1 MATFDSSAPQPLGRQ
16 AEGEWLGWSKSIST
30 PEPDKSGETLGK
42 TIGTAIHGA
51 AELGHDVVESQAQ
64 SGSEEI
70 LRGNLNKLQDVQTDL
85 LNPPNKGNED
95 APKEVQNSQRSAEDL
110 GSARANGAISP
121 TYYYGQLDK
130 LASDMRSRF
139 PMYAQ
144 AIDKGI
150 AQGTGVSHTANE
162 LYQSTLKDIN
172 SFLTKKNEVQNK
184 ALSEIQQNMGSG
196 PALGAANA
204 ADAWGKVHRGEW
216 TPEQGMAYANAIQ
229 SRKFQLGNLKEEI
242 STHEAMSKDQGQ
254 MAERVFIGE
263 VNNLVTNSMHAMTEQ
278 FGFKNVGEM
287 EYALQH
293 PAQYSAVDMQAVSAA
308 YANHEQEIRKGLN
321 AKANEM
327 HEVINP
333 QTGQKEV
340 WSYAQLHPG
349 YQTNIDNSLKTFHAG
364 LELVK
369 DKDFGS
375 LTYWTRMQAAAEQ
388 DVTTQLLSQENGI
401 GATPLVVSALKKL
414 GMEQYVTQMTQDSMK
429 DNLVPRLK
437 AFNGFVMGRSWMTP
451 MQAQSGGVKPAVS
464 LQDDI
469 SNFIDKM
476 GVKSPKVFNK
486 FIDDLHGLMPDSN
499 IPNEQ
504 KAAKILYTFGPKN
517 VGVLSTWNRNGIQ
530 PDGTVSDKPD
540 RWTMLGAMTD
550 PKITAE
556 VRRLDSDPMFKRYG
570 LWDNYKST
578 TSAMISTEFQ
588 KQALDL
594 NQFDAGKN
602 VIYNSDKHE
611 YTYTPPPRTWGKE
624 GGFGETPTGAVTTPR
639 LGYVDPKNHPVQ
651 RLLDK
656 LNIGLHAMADIA
668 KAEGSHPD
676 AYIYNMMN
684 SMNVDMS
691 KTSTTGGMMQS
702 LINTHAAQQKKYED
716 DLNKMVEE
724 VKGLGKKKPQ

>member
-1 MATFDSSAPQPLGRQ
+1 MATFDASAPQPLGRA

-30 PEPDKSGETLGK
+30 PEADKSGETLGK
-42 TIGTAIHGA
+42 TIGTAISGV
-51 AELGHDVVESQAQ
+51 AELGHDVVQQQAQ

-70 LRGNLNKLQDVQTDL
+70 LRGNINKLQDVQTDL

-130 LASDMRSRF
+130 MASDMRSRF

-150 AQGTGVSHTANE
+150 AQGTGVTHTANE

-229 SRKFQLGNLKEEI
+229 SRKYQLNNLKEEI
-242 STHEAMSKDQGQ
+242 TTSEALGKDQGR
-254 MAERVFIGE
+254 MAERVFVGE
-263 VNNLVTNSMHAMTEQ
+263 ANNLVTNSMHAMTEQ

-293 PAQYSAVDMQAVSAA
+293 PAQYSAVDMQAIAAA
-308 YANHEQEIRKGLN
+308 YANHEQMIRKGLE

-327 HEVINP
+327 HKVINP
-333 QTGQKEV
+333 QTGQQEV

-364 LELVK
+364 LELLK
-369 DKDFGS
+369 DKDFSS

-388 DVTTQLLSQENGI
+388 DVTTQMLSQDQGI
-401 GATPLVVSALKKL
+401 GPAPLVVSALKKL
-414 GMEQYVTQMTQDSMK
+414 GMEQYVTQLTQDSMK
-429 DNLVPRLK
+429 DGMLPKLK
-437 AFNGFVMGRSWMTP
+437 AFIGAVNGKSWMTP
-451 MQAQSGGVKPAVS
+451 SQAQSNGMKPAVS

-469 SNFIDKM
+469 SNFVEKQ

-486 FIDDLHGLMPDSN
+486 FIEDLYGLSQSDIPDK
-499 IPNEQ
+499 Q

-517 VGVLSTWNRNGIQ
+517 AGVLSTWNRNGIQ

-556 VRRLDSDPMFKRYG
+556 VRRLDADPKFAKYG
-570 LWDNYKST
+570 LWNNYKST
-578 TSAMISTEFQ
+578 VSTMVDTEFQ
-588 KQALDL
+588 KQAADL
-594 NQFDAGKN
+594 NKFDVGKN
-602 VIYNSDKHE
+602 VIYNDKINEFRYIEPSGTENRGIHS
-611 YTYTPPPRTWGKE
+611 G
-624 GGFGETPTGAVTTPR
+624 
-639 LGYVDPKNHPVQ
+639 NHPVE
-651 RLLDK
+651 RLLTK
-656 LNIGLHAMADIA
+656 LNYGVRALADIA
-668 KAEGSHPD
+668 RTEGAHPD
-676 AYIYNMMN
+676 TYIYQMMKG
-684 SMNVDMS
+684 MGMDIDNVR
-691 KTSTTGGMMQS
+691 TTTGSMMQS

-724 VKGLGKKKPQ
+724 VKGLGKKK

>member
-1 MATFDSSAPQPLGRQ
+1 MATFDASAPQPLGRA
-16 AEGEWLGWSKSIST
+16 AEGEWLGWSKSIQT
-30 PEPDKSGETLGK
+30 PEADKSGETLGK
-42 TIGTAIHGA
+42 TIGTAISGV
-51 AELGHDVVESQAQ
+51 AELGHDVVQQQAQ

-70 LRGNLNKLQDVQTDL
+70 LRGNINKLQDVQTDL

-95 APKEVQNSQRSAEDL
+95 APKEVQNSQRAAEDL

-130 LASDMRSRF
+130 MASDMRSRF

-150 AQGTGVSHTANE
+150 AQGTGVTHTANE

-172 SFLTKKNEVQNK
+172 SFLTRKDTEKNA
-184 ALSEIQQNMGSG
+184 ALAEIRQNMGSG

-204 ADAWGKVHRGEW
+204 ADAHDKVSRGEW
-216 TPEQGMAYANAIQ
+216 TPTQGLAYANAIQ
-229 SRKFQLGNLKEEI
+229 SRKYQLGNLKEEI
-242 STHEAMSKDQGQ
+242 TTSEALGKDQGR
-254 MAERVFIGE
+254 MAERVFVGE
-263 VNNLVTNSMHAMTEQ
+263 ANNLVTNSMHAMTEQ

-293 PAQYSAVDMQAVSAA
+293 PAQYSAVDMQAVAAA
-308 YANHEQEIRKGLN
+308 YANHEQIIRKGLES
-321 AKANEM
+321 KANEM
-327 HEVINP
+327 HKVTNP
-333 QTGQKEV
+333 QTGQQEV

-388 DVTTQLLSQENGI
+388 DVTTQMLSQDQGI
-401 GATPLVVSALKKL
+401 GPAPLVVSALKKL
-414 GMEQYVTQMTQDSMK
+414 GMEQYVTQLTQDSMK
-429 DNLVPRLK
+429 DGMLPRLK
-437 AFNGFVMGRSWMTP
+437 AFIGAVNGKSWMTP
-451 MQAQSGGVKPAVS
+451 SQAQSNGMKPAVS

-469 SNFIDKM
+469 SNFVEKQ

-486 FIDDLHGLMPDSN
+486 FIDDLHGLSQPD
-499 IPNEQ
+499 IPDEQ

-517 VGVLSTWNRNGIQ
+517 AGVLSTWNRNGIQ

-556 VRRLDSDPMFKRYG
+556 VRRLDADPKFKRFG

-578 TSAMISTEFQ
+578 TSAMIRTEFQ

-594 NQFDAGKN
+594 NAFDAGKN
-602 VIYNSDKHE
+602 VIYDSNKHE
-611 YTYTPPPRTWGKE
+611 FKYIGI
-624 GGFGETPTGAVTTPR
+624 GQALGSTPTGAATAPR
-639 LGYVDPKNHPVQ
+639 LGHIESQNHPVQ

-656 LNIGLHAMADIA
+656 LNIGVRTMADIA
-668 KAEGSHPD
+668 TAEGSHPD
-676 AYIYNMMN
+676 AYIYSMMKD
-684 SMNVDMS
+684 MGVDID

-702 LINTHAAQQKKYED
+702 LINTHASQQKKYED

-724 VKGLGKKKPQ
+724 VKGLGKKKQQ

>member
-1 MATFDSSAPQPLGRQ
+1 MAAFDANSLQPLGRQ
-16 AEGEWLGWSKSIST
+16 AEGEWLGWSKPIQT
-30 PEPDKSGETLGK
+30 PEADKSGETLGK
-42 TIGTAIHGA
+42 TIGEAIHGA
-51 AELGHDVVESQAQ
+51 AEIGHDIVESQAR
-64 SGSEEI
+64 SGAEEI
-70 LRGNLNKLQDVQTDL
+70 LRGNINKLQDVQTDL

-95 APKEVQNSQRSAEDL
+95 VPKEVQNSQRTAEDL

-150 AQGTGVSHTANE
+150 AQGTGVTHTANE

-172 SFLTKKNEVQNK
+172 SFLTRKDTEKNA
-184 ALSEIQQNMGSG
+184 ALAEIRQNMGSG

-204 ADAWGKVHRGEW
+204 ADAHDKVSRGEW
-216 TPEQGMAYANAIQ
+216 TPTQGLAYANAIQ
-229 SRKFQLGNLKEEI
+229 SRKYQLGNLKEEI
-242 STHEAMSKDQGQ
+242 TTAEALGKDQSRL
-254 MAERVFIGE
+254 AERTFIGE
-263 VNNLVTNSMHAMTEQ
+263 ANNLVTNSMHAMTEQ

-293 PAQYSAVDMQAVSAA
+293 PAQYSAVDMQAVAAA
-308 YANHEQEIRKGLN
+308 YANHEQMIRKGLE

-327 HEVINP
+327 HKVINP
-333 QTGQKEV
+333 QTGQQEV

-364 LELVK
+364 LDLVK

-388 DVTTQLLSQENGI
+388 DVTTQMLSQDQGI
-401 GATPLVVSALKKL
+401 GPAPLVVSALKKL

-429 DNLVPRLK
+429 DGMLPKLK
-437 AFNGFVMGRSWMTP
+437 AFIAATNGRSWMTP
-451 MQAQSGGVKPAVS
+451 MQAQSNNMKPAAS

-469 SNFIDKM
+469 SSFVDKM

-486 FIDDLHGLMPDSN
+486 FIDDLHGLTQPSSIVPD
-499 IPNEQ
+499 EQ

-517 VGVLSTWNRNGIQ
+517 VDVLSTWNRNGIQ

-550 PKITAE
+550 PKITQE
-556 VRRLDSDPMFKRYG
+556 VRRLDADPRFAKYQ
-570 LWDNYKST
+570 LWNNYKST
-578 TSAMISTEFQ
+578 VSTMIRTEFQ

-594 NQFDAGKN
+594 NAFDAGKN
-602 VIYNSDKHE
+602 VIYNSDNHE
-611 YTYTPPPRTWGKE
+611 FAYLRPAEAE
-624 GGFGETPTGAVTTPR
+624 GRGVHPG
-639 LGYVDPKNHPVQ
+639 NHPVE
-651 RLLDK
+651 RLLNK
-656 LNIGLHAMADIA
+656 LNIGIRTMADIA
-668 KAEGSHPD
+668 TAEGSHPD
-676 AYIYNMMN
+676 AYIYNMMK
-684 SMNVDMS
+684 DMGMDID
-691 KTSTTGGMMQS
+691 KTRTTGGMMQS

-716 DLNKMVEE
+716 DLNSMVEE
-724 VKGLGKKKPQ
+724 VKGLGKKKKE